1 MRHSRC
7 FLTWHALP
15 GVACAWSQ
23 ILAVLR
29 HGAVGRGGVGHCA
42 GTALQS
48 STNGTLILVCRAQAL
63 LLWVGVFNRLAGV
76 FVRGGAVVWEDD
88 YETRSPA
95 AAQVQALTV
104 LRASPV
110 LPL

>member
-1 MRHSRC
+1 M
-7 FLTWHALP
+7 LGAVVLV
-15 GVACAWSQ
+15 GVAA
-23 ILAVLR
+23 LLR
-29 HGAVGRGGVGHCA
+29 SSGKGG
-42 GTALQS
+42 
-48 STNGTLILVCRAQAL
+48 IMLVCRAQAL

-95 AAQVQALTV
+95 AAQVQALAV
-104 LRASPV
+104 LRATPV